1 MNEVST
7 PGRGDAEGRGH
18 TPGAAFPGGALS
30 EGPVDTPQDRVCL
43 GETAEANV
51 SGSSRVEP
59 HGPLWRI
66 VDGVVLVGVLG
77 MVITVSVQVISR
89 SMGEAVSWTEEL
101 TRFLFI
107 YTAFLGM
114 AAGFRHAEHARI
126 AFLLGKLP
134 RIGQQLGAHLYAVTG
149 VVFFLVVGY
158 HGWELVAQQYESQ
171 ETSPSLGL
179 GMYLIT
185 APIVVSAVLAIVAH
199 VQSVYR
205 SPKLRKRLERGEMT
219 GS

>member
-1 MNEVST
+1 V
-7 PGRGDAEGRGH
+7 P
-18 TPGAAFPGGALS
+18 
-30 EGPVDTPQDRVCL
+30 L
-43 GETAEANV
+43 GETAEAYV
-51 SGSSRVEP
+51 SGSARVEP
-59 HGPLWRI
+59 HGPLWKV
-66 VDGVVLVGVLG
+66 VDAVVLVGVAG
-77 MVITVSVQVISR
+77 MVVTVAIQVVSR
-89 SMGEAVSWTEEL
+89 AMGEAVPWTEEL

-134 RIGQQLGAHLYAVTG
+134 RVGQQLGAHLYAVAG
-149 VVFFLVVGY
+149 IVFFLIVGY
-158 HGWELVAQQYESQ
+158 YGWELVAQQYESQ

-205 SPKLRKRLERGEMT
+205 SPKLRQRIERGEMT